1 MIVEQRIREKL
12 TGALAPAHLEVV
24 NESGQHNVP
33 TGSETHFKVVV
44 VSDAFAGKPPIAQHR
59 MVFKAVD
66 DELRGGVHA
75 LAVHTYTKDG
85 WERTGAAAPE
95 SPKCLGGKARESA

>member
-1 MIVEQRIREKL
+1 
-12 TGALAPAHLEVV
+12 
-24 NESGQHNVP
+24 
-33 TGSETHFKVVV
+33 
-44 VSDAFAGKPPIAQHR
+44 

-75 LAVHTYTKDG
+75 LAVHTYAEDA
-85 WERTGAAAPE
+85 WARTGAAAPE